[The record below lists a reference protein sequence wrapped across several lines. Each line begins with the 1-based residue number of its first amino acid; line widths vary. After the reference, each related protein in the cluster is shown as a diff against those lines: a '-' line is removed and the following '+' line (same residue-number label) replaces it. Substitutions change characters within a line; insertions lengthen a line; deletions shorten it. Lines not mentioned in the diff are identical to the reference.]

1 MRTKR
6 IAAILLLL
14 VAATLFAACA
24 ATPADGEET
33 ARGTDGET
41 VAVTTAAATTEK
53 EKEAPIVLKIVSM
66 NAQNADYD
74 RSGEPTLESKHQK
87 LAAAIDAKAPDLV
100 LLQECNAE
108 AAEGIRAKLKNP
120 SEYGVVTAANTT
132 ATLLY
137 DKTTFLLQAQGS
149 RKIGEKDDED
159 GSKYDRWFV
168 WAQFRH
174 KASDLT
180 LIAAPIHVDYVT
192 KACKAQ
198 LNRIVEYLKTN
209 FPKIPFILGGDF
221 NAEMGTVSATSLTT
235 EGYLDARTTAEE
247 KIHGDETTYPE
258 KSQIIDF
265 VWYKGGMIYGAKAK
279 TYEVITDALPTDH
292 RPICVELVFE
302 R

>member
-24 ATPADGEET
+24 ATPAGGEET

-108 AAEGIRAKLKNP
+108 AAEGIRAKLKKP

-159 GSKYDRWFV
+159 GSKYDRYFV